1 MRDSVGKELPMPA
14 SDTSAVESLGPGLY
28 TAEARSELKRFA
40 VNVDPAE
47 SRLAPLPLDELERFG
62 APINTEEAAKAKE
75 VAQRPRQVAA
85 EIENRQKIWRW
96 LVLGT
101 LVVLLGETWLAGR
114 ALRGLTSDA
123 KSHA

>member
-1 MRDSVGKELPMPA
+1 MERSCRCLPAAPVHWRHWARDFIL
-14 SDTSAVESLGPGLY
+14 
-28 TAEARSELKRFA
+28 AEAGKELKRFA

-47 SRLAPLPLDELERFG
+47 SRLAPLPMDELERFG
-62 APINTEEAAKAKE
+62 APIDTEEAAMAKV

-101 LVVLLGETWLAGR
+101 LVVLLSETWLAGR
-114 ALRGLTSDA
+114 ALRGITSGA